1 GSKRP
6 SAQIEQLGE
15 LPVVASEGL
24 DRKSTRL
31 NSSHV
36 SISYAVFCLKK
47 KTACRRYRYRNR
59 TNGGTRAIY
68 GSPSLLDQSLPPARI
83 CSTCSGTPDVWHL
96 CSTRSFTT
104 VRK

>member
-47 KTACRRYRYRNR
+47 KTTCRRGLSWGKQPGDWEARHRHKRPSTPPDERDPDR
-59 TNGGTRAIY
+59 TDEPNGLRA
-68 GSPSLLDQSLPPARI
+68 SDCRPRA
-83 CSTCSGTPDVWHL
+83 STAQTDH
-96 CSTRSFTT
+96 
-104 VRK
+104 